1 MEVLKFKPKARLLL
15 QLGDQLIRNE
25 AIAIFELIKNSYDA
39 YARQVFVTF
48 SDIDNPDVGRIEI
61 KDDGDGMSLRTV
73 MDVWMQPGT
82 DNKKKLSETQKKYV
96 PTDGEIFR
104 LPLGE
109 KGIGRFGV
117 YKLGNSI
124 EMVTRASQCD
134 EVHLKIKWADIEQV
148 DYLEDVTI
156 DVEEREPSV
165 FVGEKTG
172 TLLII
177 SGFRDKWNKRRFRET
192 VRLINTLNTP
202 SFIDI
207 QSEKGVKDI
216 FKVQIKENLG
226 WANELIS
233 ANDIVEKALF
243 SGRIEIQG
251 NYIKKFNY
259 QFSPWKRMK
268 GINER
273 KYVATDIEMFK
284 EIRDERTNKKTRKNI
299 TLDNYDIGTIR
310 IFIYAYSLM
319 PKILKLGVTDPSG
332 FKKYI
337 DENGGMRV
345 YRDGLRIYD
354 YGEKSNDWLS
364 MDIRRVNQ
372 PGIYLSNNQ
381 FMGYVFI
388 ERSESGSLIEKSNRE
403 GFIENE
409 AYFLFRDAVLF
420 ALRQFEIQRNIDK
433 STLQSFYSPKNY
445 EEPVLTKLGGLKEL
459 VTQKVCDK
467 ELQTNIVQELS
478 RIEEEYDEMMDTFL
492 ISANAGVNMGV
503 AIHEIDK
510 VVKEL
515 NIVLDDGKQIFRA
528 QELAKRL
535 TGLVNGY
542 SMLLKEKKIQKQNIK
557 TILNQAFFNVDFRL
571 QIHEIQLETNIHQF
585 KDDIF
590 VECAKGITIGSVVNL
605 IDNSIWWLEMRK
617 AQIKKIY
624 VGLEVLSNTV
634 SVIVADSG
642 SGFDIPVSA
651 AVKPFISSKPT
662 GTGMG
667 LGLYIAK
674 ECMEEQGGELDFPEF
689 QDLSLGDEYR
699 NGAIVSL
706 VFRR

>member
-1 MEVLKFKPKARLLL
+1 M

-39 YARQVFVTF
+39 YARHVSVKF
-48 SDIDNPDVGRIEI
+48 SDIDKPDIGRIEI
-61 KDDGDGMSLRTV
+61 KDDGEGMSPQTV

-82 DNKKKLSETQKKYV
+82 DNKKKIYDVQKGYC
-96 PTDGEIFR
+96 PREDEIFR

-134 EVHLKIKWADIEQV
+134 EVHLKIEWTDIEKV
-148 DYLEDVTI
+148 DYLENVTV
-156 DVEEREPSV
+156 DVEERKPSV
-165 FVGEKTG
+165 FVGESTG
-172 TLLII
+172 TQLII
-177 SGFRDKWNKRRFRET
+177 SGLREKWDKRRFRET
-192 VRLINTLNTP
+192 VRLVNTLNTP
-202 SFIDI
+202 SFIEI
-207 QSEKGVKDI
+207 QSKNRVKDK
-216 FKVQIKENLG
+216 FEVELRENLG
-226 WANELIS
+226 WSNDLIS

-243 SGRIEIQG
+243 SGQFEIQG
-251 NYIKKFNY
+251 NSIKKFTY
-259 QFSPWKRMK
+259 QFSPWKKMK
-268 GINER
+268 GIGGFEFES
-273 KYVATDIEMFK
+273 TDVQMFK
-284 EIRDERTNKKTRKNI
+284 EVRDEKTNKKTAQI
-299 TLDNYDIGTIR
+299 LDLGRYNIGTIR

-319 PKILKLGVTDPSG
+319 PKILKLGVTDTSG

-345 YRDGLRIYD
+345 YRDGMRIYD

-364 MDIRRVNQ
+364 LDIRRVNQ

-388 ERSESGSLIEKSNRE
+388 ERSKSGSLIEKSNRE
-403 GFIENE
+403 GFIEND
-409 AYFLFRDAVLF
+409 AYFLFRDVVLF
-420 ALRQFEIQRNIDK
+420 ALRQFEIRRNEDK
-433 STLQSFYSPKNY
+433 DKLQSFYSSKNY
-445 EEPVLTKLGGLKEL
+445 EEPVLTKLGNLKEL
-459 VTQKVCDK
+459 VTQKVGDK
-467 ELQTNIVQELS
+467 DVQTKIVQELS

-492 ISANAGVNMGV
+492 VSANAGINMGV

-515 NIVLDDGKQIFRA
+515 NIVLNDGKQVLRA

-542 SMLLKEKKIQKQNIK
+542 SMLLKEKKIQKQSVK
-557 TILNQAFFNVDFRL
+557 TIVNQALFNVDFRL
-571 QIHEIQLETNIHQF
+571 QIHEIQLETNIDQF
-585 KDDIF
+585 DDEIF

-605 IDNSIWWLEMRK
+605 IDNAIWWLEMRK
-617 AQIKKIY
+617 IRIKKIF
-624 VGLEVLSNTV
+624 VGLEVLNNTV
-634 SVIVADSG
+634 SIIVADSG

-651 AVKPFISSKPT
+651 AVKPFISAKPT
-662 GTGMG
+662 GTSMG

-674 ECMEEQGGELDFPEF
+674 ECMEEQGGKIDFPEF
-689 QDLSLGDEYR
+689 QDLDLGEEYK